1 MSRTIVPTR
10 PKHTID
16 GHLTGVEIDFAMLVM
31 IYFPAAA
38 QVQRS
43 LLVVWLTLALMVPV
57 FARPAAA
64 ASDEG
69 CLTASINGER
79 GAQGARTL
87 ASHSGLV
94 SIARRHSARMAE
106 DQRYYHNTN
115 LRNELPSGW
124 RSEGENVGWAT
135 DCAHMHRFFMNSPSH
150 RKNILNPVFNQVGV
164 GVVVDSA
171 GKLWVTEVFMESSGQ
186 GFSSDSDPA
195 LQVPEQDPAPAPP
208 PQQAS
213 SPTGP
218 AEQPAADVSA
228 AKPSPAR
235 PAAQS
240 KGPQAAA
247 TTSAKKTRPPS
258 FRLNPTAQADRA
270 APAEEPGWEDDL
282 VLDPVPII
290 FDLEPAD

>member
-1 MSRTIVPTR
+1 M
-10 PKHTID
+10 
-16 GHLTGVEIDFAMLVM
+16 FVM
-31 IYFPAAA
+31 MFIPAAA

-43 LLVVWLTLALMVPV
+43 LLVVWLTAALMTPV
-57 FARPAAA
+57 LAGPAEA
-64 ASDEG
+64 ASEEG

-79 GAQGARTL
+79 RAQGARTL

-135 DCAHMHRFFMNSPSH
+135 DCARMHSFFMNSASH
-150 RKNILNPVFNQVGV
+150 RKNILNPAFNQVGV

-186 GFSSDSDPA
+186 GFSSDSDPS
-195 LQVPEQDPAPAPP
+195 LKVPQDEPAPAPP
-208 PQQAS
+208 PQEIP
-213 SPTGP
+213 SPTSP
-218 AEQPAADVSA
+218 VERPAADVSA
-228 AKPSPAR
+228 AKPSPVR

-247 TTSAKKTRPPS
+247 ATSAKKARSPSPRP
-258 FRLNPTAQADRA
+258 NPAAQAERA
-270 APAEEPGWEDDL
+270 ATAEEPGWEDDL

-290 FDLEPAD
+290 FDLEPSD